1 MDAADVRKRML
12 AQFGLRIEPKMSEYV
27 LKQLAAASSGA
38 DAAADTFPVMGGD
51 ARTGAPV
58 RRFVSV
64 AAFTPQQQPAQQPV
78 GS

>member
-27 LKQLAAASSGA
+27 LKQLAASSRA